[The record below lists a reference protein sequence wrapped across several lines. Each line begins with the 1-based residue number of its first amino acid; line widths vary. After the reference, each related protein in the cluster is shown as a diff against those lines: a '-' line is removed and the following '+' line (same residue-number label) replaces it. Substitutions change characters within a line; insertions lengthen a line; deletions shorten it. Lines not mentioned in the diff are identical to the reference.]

1 MKLKAPDKSSLLSIF
16 FAIMAI
22 LVFLFILVVMYL
34 PNKPESVD
42 YELKQNR
49 LAQANTIR
57 AEGIQK
63 LNQLSLKDS
72 SFAYVTIEKAIEL
85 ILVEYRQ
92 K

>member
-1 MKLKAPDKSSLLSIF
+1 MSKLPKTSSSLLSIIF
-16 FAIMAI
+16 GILAI

-34 PNKPESVD
+34 PNQPKSID
-42 YELKQNR
+42 FQLKQNR
-49 LAQANTIR
+49 IAQAETIR
-57 AEGIQK
+57 AEGTQK

-72 SFAYVTIEKAIEL
+72 SYANIPLEKAIEL